1 MKGLLGL
8 RRHSAAQDLGPSK
21 TSSLRLILIRHA
33 ESTNNALFQRLR
45 DEVLSSTRADPLLN
59 LEELFEAQRE
69 VGEILTSVSVLGE
82 PPARLLFASLLSQR
96 VHSLSRKLSLP
107 LNEHSD
113 ITRPSLCASDPG
125 LSARGHTQ
133 ARLLGSHFFE
143 NYLRDALEPPSAVAA
158 SVTALPATPARDSD
172 AESPASLSFPLGSRS
187 DSSVSAA
194 TGATSA
200 NEEETE
206 EAEEAEL
213 SRLSSANGTGAL
225 SPHNEAC
232 AARAEEEPGG
242 EREEDDRPLAAQPPV
257 EGIVRRSGCLKEMG
271 KKMEPTETERR
282 KDEQGHKADGRRK
295 GSGGGDG
302 RKEGGRR
309 QRVIVSPLLRTIL
322 TALPLLDN
330 LNLKR
335 SDCVLDP
342 DLYEVGGLYKV
353 CRSAGGEPPACVAYP
368 GCTKREYEER
378 FPGRLCAP
386 EGIENGWYNPE
397 RGKEG
402 LAEARARA
410 HRVAESFWRMA
421 ETAEAEGLRT
431 VVVVSHAHF
440 LELLMKALCQPVEG
454 EAPPSSFAFSS
465 PFLRRNPPPDGVQTA
480 RVHEDAK
487 IHANFLFHNTGVSCI
502 RLVASQQTPPPEP
515 SALLK
520 PQWCLTASHAP
531 PAKSSRFVV
540 VEWMNRLD
548 HLDGLHL
555 KSSVDSVCLNG
566 SSQSFAAYPVSLF
579 FRQFIVLLEGV
590 SPTETSRSEE
600 PCSIAAFLVSP

>member
-69 VGEILTSVSVLGE
+69 V
-82 PPARLLFASLLSQR
+82 
-96 VHSLSRKLSLP
+96 
-107 LNEHSD
+107 
-113 ITRPSLCASDPG
+113 DPG

-257 EGIVRRSGCLKEMG
+257 EGI
-271 KKMEPTETERR
+271 
-282 KDEQGHKADGRRK
+282 
-295 GSGGGDG
+295 
-302 RKEGGRR
+302 
-309 QRVIVSPLLRTIL
+309 RVIVSPLLRTIL

-555 KSSVDSVCLNG
+555 K
-566 SSQSFAAYPVSLF
+566 
-579 FRQFIVLLEGV
+579 
-590 SPTETSRSEE
+590 
-600 PCSIAAFLVSP
+600 